1 MAIKTFKDVIGNQG
15 YRVDKKDREIFEREV
30 RKGLFGNDGS
40 DIIEFVLYDASEN
53 ALPQEASNGK
63 LVRYISITEPNIK
76 KYFSKTDQTKFNIKS
91 NKADEFYI
99 NVELLIREAGY
110 TNGIF
115 KSSVSL
121 LNRRLGSED
130 RKFDKAWIHEIS
142 PSRTEIRV
150 LPVIEDN
157 TGKPNSDLSLRY
169 NIFTE
174 GKDFA
179 SDIMGFL
186 DEFTAQFDV
195 ASIITKM
202 LTLRGNIADGT
213 GYVELIEKEFKID
226 NFERWLSLVKISFD
240 KSLQNFRT
248 NRYYNILEG
257 AKFGQLTGE
266 QTGLDFDGASA
277 MDMLC
282 DMAEN
287 CVNYHLPN
295 QDLRNETTRTK
306 TQQKTLDAVK
316 NILKT
321 VSSNEDFTAESP
333 VTKAAGI
340 RGCTD
345 SNATNYNPLATVADI
360 CNYSKQVTKY
370 RKVPIPPPIPP
381 PTPPT
386 PPYIPPTPQPQ
397 PVKRRGCTD
406 SSATNYDSNAQV
418 NDGSCQYPTP
428 QPAKVRGCTDSTATN
443 YNPSAEIDDNSCK
456 YKPVEIKVIPEPK
469 PSFPAY
475 GSNRTLRCIPNH
487 PQQEA
492 IIQFA
497 DGKGGTITTHEDFA
511 SECSYGDND
520 GTKYGEG
527 SSGGCLAGNT
537 MVELSNGTSIP
548 IKDIKIGATLKG
560 FDIKTISPW
569 NEVEDNWKGSNIEQ
583 YDYDDYQVTDT
594 MEITDA
600 EVYSIN
606 NGLLECS
613 EDHKHLVRRND
624 LWMIRTTLQLKPAD
638 VYMDRDKN
646 EIKIHTIL
654 WDRKDTVYLISLNG
668 KHTYFAN
675 NILTH
680 NNKAGSG
687 GGGFNT
693 SSLYAL
699 NQSQLF

>member
-91 NKADEFYI
+91 NKADEFYV

-316 NILKT
+316 NILRT

-386 PPYIPPTPQPQ
+386 PPYIPPTPRPQ

-428 QPAKVRGCTDSTATN
+428 QPAKVKGCTDSTATN
-443 YNPSAEIDDNSCK
+443 YNPSAEIDDGLCK
-456 YKPVEIKVIPEPK
+456 YKPVEIKVIEPVILHA
-469 PSFPAY
+469 PY
-475 GSNRTLRCIPNH
+475 GSNRTETCINNH
-487 PQQEA
+487 PQ
-492 IIQFA
+492 FDKTVRMS
-497 DGKGGTITTHEDFA
+497 DGKGGFTSFDTPDKAKCNKRPPVVT
-511 SECSYGDND
+511 SG
-520 GTKYGEG
+520 
-527 SSGGCLAGNT
+527 GGCLVGNT
-537 MVELSNGTSIP
+537 MIELSNGTSIP

-583 YDYDDYQVTDT
+583 YDFDEYQVTDA

-606 NGLLECS
+606 NGLLEAS

-624 LWMIRTTLQLKPAD
+624 LWMIRTTLQLKPGD

-646 EIKIHTIL
+646 EVKIHTIV
-654 WDRKDTVYLISLNG
+654 WDRKDTVYLITLNG

-680 NNKAGSG
+680 NYKGQNSKESG
-687 GGGFNT
+687 AFET
-693 SSLYAL
+693 SSFFEYMG
-699 NQSQLF
+699 Q

>member
-257 AKFGQLTGE
+257 AKFGQPTGE

-340 RGCTD
+340 RGCMD

-386 PPYIPPTPQPQ
+386 PPYIPPTPRPQ

-646 EIKIHTIL
+646 EIKIHTIV

-680 NNKAGSG
+680 NNKARQFESV
-687 GGGFNT
+687 GGFET
-693 SSLYAL
+693 SSFFEYMG
-699 NQSQLF
+699 Q

>member
-91 NKADEFYI
+91 NKADEFYV

-316 NILKT
+316 NILRT

-386 PPYIPPTPQPQ
+386 PPYIPPTPRPQ

-456 YKPVEIKVIPEPK
+456 YKPVEIKVIPQVILHAP
-469 PSFPAY
+469 Y
-475 GSNRTLRCIPNH
+475 GSNRTETCINNH
-487 PQQEA
+487 PQ
-492 IIQFA
+492 FDKTVRMS
-497 DGKGGTITTHEDFA
+497 DGKGGFTSFDTPDKA
-511 SECSYGDND
+511 KCNKRPPSETYG
-520 GTKYGEG
+520 G
-527 SSGGCLAGNT
+527 SGGGCLAGNT

-569 NEVEDNWKGSNIEQ
+569 NKVEDNWKGSNIEQ

-606 NGLLECS
+606 NGLLEAS

-646 EIKIHTIL
+646 EIKIHTIV

-680 NNKAGSG
+680 NNKARQFDSV
-687 GGGFNT
+687 GGFET
-693 SSLYAL
+693 SSFFEYMG
-699 NQSQLF
+699 Q

>member
-91 NKADEFYI
+91 NKADEFYV

-316 NILKT
+316 NILRT

-360 CNYSKQVTKY
+360 CNYSRQVTKY

-386 PPYIPPTPQPQ
+386 PPYIPPTPRPQ

-428 QPAKVRGCTDSTATN
+428 QPAKVKGCTDSTATN
-443 YNPSAEIDDNSCK
+443 YNPSAEIDDGLCK
-456 YKPVEIKVIPEPK
+456 YKPVEIKVIEPVILHA
-469 PSFPAY
+469 PY
-475 GSNRTLRCIPNH
+475 GSNRTETCINNH
-487 PQQEA
+487 PQ
-492 IIQFA
+492 FDKTVRMS
-497 DGKGGTITTHEDFA
+497 DGKGGFTSFDTPDKAKCNKRPPVVT
-511 SECSYGDND
+511 SG
-520 GTKYGEG
+520 
-527 SSGGCLAGNT
+527 GGCLVGNT
-537 MVELSNGTSIP
+537 MIELSNGTSIP

-583 YDYDDYQVTDT
+583 YDFDEYQVTDA

-606 NGLLECS
+606 NGLLEAS

-624 LWMIRTTLQLKPAD
+624 LWMIRTTLQLKPGD

-646 EIKIHTIL
+646 EVKIHTIV
-654 WDRKDTVYLISLNG
+654 WDRKDTVYLITLNG

-680 NNKAGSG
+680 NYKGQNSKESG
-687 GGGFNT
+687 AFET
-693 SSLYAL
+693 SSFFEYMG
-699 NQSQLF
+699 Q

>member
-257 AKFGQLTGE
+257 AKFGQPTGE

-340 RGCTD
+340 RGCMD

-370 RKVPIPPPIPP
+370 RKVPIPPPPPP

-386 PPYIPPTPQPQ
+386 PPYIPPTPRPQ

-456 YKPVEIKVIPEPK
+456 YKPVPVTVIPEPEPLIK
-469 PSFPAY
+469 HPPY
-475 GSNRTLRCIPNH
+475 GSNRTESCINNH
-487 PQQEA
+487 PQ
-492 IIQFA
+492 FDKTVRMS
-497 DGKGGTITTHEDFA
+497 DGKGGFTSFDTPDKA
-511 SECSYGDND
+511 KCNKRPPSETYG
-520 GTKYGEG
+520 G
-527 SSGGCLAGNT
+527 SGGGCLAGNT

-548 IKDIKIGATLKG
+548 IKDIKIGVTLKG

-646 EIKIHTIL
+646 EIKIHTIV

-680 NNKAGSG
+680 NNKARQFESV
-687 GGGFNT
+687 GGFET
-693 SSLYAL
+693 SSFFEYMG
-699 NQSQLF
+699 Q

>member
-91 NKADEFYI
+91 NKADEFYV

-316 NILKT
+316 NILRT

-386 PPYIPPTPQPQ
+386 PPYIPPTPRPQ

-443 YNPSAEIDDNSCK
+443 YNPSAEIDDGLCK
-456 YKPVEIKVIPEPK
+456 YKPVEIKVIEPVILHA
-469 PSFPAY
+469 PY
-475 GSNRTLRCIPNH
+475 GSNRTETCINNH
-487 PQQEA
+487 PQ
-492 IIQFA
+492 FDKTVRMS
-497 DGKGGTITTHEDFA
+497 DGKGGFTSFDTPDKAKCNKRPPVVT
-511 SECSYGDND
+511 SG
-520 GTKYGEG
+520 
-527 SSGGCLAGNT
+527 GGCLVGNT
-537 MVELSNGTSIP
+537 MIELSNGTSIP

-583 YDYDDYQVTDT
+583 YDFDEYQVTDA

-606 NGLLECS
+606 NGLLEAS

-624 LWMIRTTLQLKPAD
+624 LWMIRTTLQLKPGD

-646 EIKIHTIL
+646 EVKIHTIV
-654 WDRKDTVYLISLNG
+654 WDRKDTVYLITLNG

-680 NNKAGSG
+680 NYKGQNSKESG
-687 GGGFNT
+687 AFET
-693 SSLYAL
+693 SSFFEYMG
-699 NQSQLF
+699 Q

>member
-257 AKFGQLTGE
+257 AKFGQPTGE

-340 RGCTD
+340 RGCMD

-370 RKVPIPPPIPP
+370 RKVPIPPPPPP

-386 PPYIPPTPQPQ
+386 PPYIPPTPRPQ

-456 YKPVEIKVIPEPK
+456 YKPVPVTVIPEPEPLIK
-469 PSFPAY
+469 HPPY
-475 GSNRTLRCIPNH
+475 GSNRTESCINNH
-487 PQQEA
+487 PQ
-492 IIQFA
+492 FDKTVRMS
-497 DGKGGTITTHEDFA
+497 DGKGGFTSFDTPDKA
-511 SECSYGDND
+511 KCNKRPAG
-520 GTKYGEG
+520 GG
-527 SSGGCLAGNT
+527 SGGGCLAGNT

-548 IKDIKIGATLKG
+548 IKDIKIGVTLKG

-646 EIKIHTIL
+646 EIKIHTIA

-680 NNKAGSG
+680 NNKARQFESV
-687 GGGFNT
+687 GGFET
-693 SSLYAL
+693 SSFFEYMG
-699 NQSQLF
+699 Q

>member
-30 RKGLFGNDGS
+30 RKGLFGNDSS

-316 NILKT
+316 NILRT

-360 CNYSKQVTKY
+360 CNYSRQVTKY

-386 PPYIPPTPQPQ
+386 PPYIPPTPRPQ

-428 QPAKVRGCTDSTATN
+428 QPAKVKGCTDSTATN
-443 YNPSAEIDDNSCK
+443 YNPSAEIDDGLCK
-456 YKPVEIKVIPEPK
+456 YKPVEIKVLEPVILHA
-469 PSFPAY
+469 PY
-475 GSNRTLRCIPNH
+475 GSNRTETCINNH
-487 PQQEA
+487 PQFDK
-492 IIQFA
+492 IVRMS
-497 DGKGGTITTHEDFA
+497 DGKGGFTSFDTPDKAKCNKRTPVVT
-511 SECSYGDND
+511 SG
-520 GTKYGEG
+520 
-527 SSGGCLAGNT
+527 GGCLVGNT
-537 MVELSNGTSIP
+537 MIELSNGTSIP

-583 YDYDDYQVTDT
+583 YDFDEYQVTDA

-606 NGLLECS
+606 NGLLEAS

-624 LWMIRTTLQLKPAD
+624 LWMIRTTLQLKPGD

-646 EIKIHTIL
+646 EVKIHTIV
-654 WDRKDTVYLISLNG
+654 WDRKDTVYLITLNG

-680 NNKAGSG
+680 NYKGQNSKESG
-687 GGGFNT
+687 AFET
-693 SSLYAL
+693 SSFFEYMG
-699 NQSQLF
+699 Q

>member
-91 NKADEFYI
+91 NKADEFYV

-316 NILKT
+316 NILRT

-360 CNYSKQVTKY
+360 CNYSRQVTKY

-386 PPYIPPTPQPQ
+386 PPYIPPTPRPQ

-443 YNPSAEIDDNSCK
+443 YNPSAEIDDGLCK
-456 YKPVEIKVIPEPK
+456 YKPVEIKVIEPVILHA
-469 PSFPAY
+469 PY
-475 GSNRTLRCIPNH
+475 GSNRTETCINNH
-487 PQQEA
+487 PQ
-492 IIQFA
+492 FDKTVRMS
-497 DGKGGTITTHEDFA
+497 DGKGGFTSFDTPDKAKCNKRPPVVT
-511 SECSYGDND
+511 SG
-520 GTKYGEG
+520 
-527 SSGGCLAGNT
+527 GGCLVGNT
-537 MVELSNGTSIP
+537 MIELSNGTSIP

-583 YDYDDYQVTDT
+583 YDFDEYQVTDA

-606 NGLLECS
+606 NGLLEAS

-624 LWMIRTTLQLKPAD
+624 LWMIRTTLQLKPGD

-646 EIKIHTIL
+646 EVKIHTIV
-654 WDRKDTVYLISLNG
+654 WDRKDTVYLITLNG

-680 NNKAGSG
+680 NYKGQNSKESG
-687 GGGFNT
+687 AFET
-693 SSLYAL
+693 SSFFEYMG
-699 NQSQLF
+699 Q

>member
-91 NKADEFYI
+91 NKADEFYV

-316 NILKT
+316 NILRT

-360 CNYSKQVTKY
+360 CNYSRQVTKY

-386 PPYIPPTPQPQ
+386 PPYIPPTPRPQ

-443 YNPSAEIDDNSCK
+443 YNPSAEIDDGLCK
-456 YKPVEIKVIPEPK
+456 YKPVEIKVLEPVILHA
-469 PSFPAY
+469 PY
-475 GSNRTLRCIPNH
+475 GSNRTETCINNH
-487 PQQEA
+487 PQ
-492 IIQFA
+492 FDKTVRMS
-497 DGKGGTITTHEDFA
+497 DGKGGFTSFDTPDKAKCNKRPPVVT
-511 SECSYGDND
+511 SG
-520 GTKYGEG
+520 
-527 SSGGCLAGNT
+527 GGCLVGNT
-537 MVELSNGTSIP
+537 MIELSNGTSIP

-583 YDYDDYQVTDT
+583 YDFDEYQVTDA

-606 NGLLECS
+606 NGLLEAS

-624 LWMIRTTLQLKPAD
+624 LWMIRTTLQLKPGD

-646 EIKIHTIL
+646 EVKIHTIV
-654 WDRKDTVYLISLNG
+654 WDRKDTVYLITLNG

-680 NNKAGSG
+680 NYKGQNSKESG
-687 GGGFNT
+687 AFET
-693 SSLYAL
+693 SSFFEYMG
-699 NQSQLF
+699 Q